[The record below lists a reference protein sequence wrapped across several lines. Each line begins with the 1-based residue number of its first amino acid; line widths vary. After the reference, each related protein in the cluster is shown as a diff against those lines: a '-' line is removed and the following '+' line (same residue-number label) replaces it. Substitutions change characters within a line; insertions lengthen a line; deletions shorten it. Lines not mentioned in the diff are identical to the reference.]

1 MMKKLNLLIALLFA
15 FGAMA
20 QQVDRNKVIIES
32 ATGTW

>member
-1 MMKKLNLLIALLFA
+1 MKKLHLLMALLFA

-20 QQVDRNKVIIES
+20 QQVERNKVIIES